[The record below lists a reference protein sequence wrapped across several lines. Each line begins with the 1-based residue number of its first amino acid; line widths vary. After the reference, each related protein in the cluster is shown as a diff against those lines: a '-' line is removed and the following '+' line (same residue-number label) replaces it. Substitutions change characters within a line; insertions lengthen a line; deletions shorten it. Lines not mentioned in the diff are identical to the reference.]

1 MEIKNYIMEGLAVG
15 EVTALIN
22 LDVNGAFD
30 AAFWP
35 SLLNG
40 LRDCGCPKNFY
51 ILTISYFNNRIAILS
66 CNYIQIEEVI
76 R

>member
-1 MEIKNYIMEGLAVG
+1 MEIKIYVMEGLAGG

-22 LDVNGAFD
+22 LDVNGAFE

-35 SLLNG
+35 SILNG

-66 CNYIQIEEVI
+66 
-76 R
+76 